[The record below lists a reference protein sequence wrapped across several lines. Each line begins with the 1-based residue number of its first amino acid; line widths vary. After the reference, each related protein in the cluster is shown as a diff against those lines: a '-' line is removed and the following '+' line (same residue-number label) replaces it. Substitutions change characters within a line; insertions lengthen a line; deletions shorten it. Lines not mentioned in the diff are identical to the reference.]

1 MSFEVSS
8 FRVLDSRAT
17 LGSSSIRRR
26 AQILNY
32 RKDLNIIDFRGNV
45 QTRIKKLRNNEV
57 SGTVLAMAGLKRLNI
72 SNVPFNPIEVEEMI
86 PAVAQGVIGVE
97 RRFDDFSTAYILEK
111 INDSET
117 TQCVN
122 CERAYLEKLD
132 GSCQTPIAGF
142 AIKENG
148 NIKFIEKSLLTI
160 IALLT
165 IVATGQVIVKIYNSG
180 TINLADLLLLFIY
193 TEVLGMIGVF
203 YTSNRIPIT
212 LPLFI
217 AMTAISRLIILQGKG
232 MDASTLLYEAGAILI
247 IALACLAVR
256 YRPSRSYH
264 YQNED
269 DSK

>member
-1 MSFEVSS
+1 MFG
-8 FRVLDSRAT
+8 DIQA
-17 LGSSSIRRR
+17 
-26 AQILNY
+26 
-32 RKDLNIIDFRGNV
+32 NI
-45 QTRIKKLRNNEV
+45 
-57 SGTVLAMAGLKRLNI
+57 
-72 SNVPFNPIEVEEMI
+72 
-86 PAVAQGVIGVE
+86 
-97 RRFDDFSTAYILEK
+97 
-111 INDSET
+111 
-117 TQCVN
+117 
-122 CERAYLEKLD
+122 
-132 GSCQTPIAGF
+132 
-142 AIKENG
+142 
-148 NIKFIEKSLLTI
+148 IKFIEKSLLTI

-165 IVATGQVIVKIYNSG
+165 IVATIQEIIKIYNSG

-269 DSK
+269 DTK

>member
-1 MSFEVSS
+1 MFG
-8 FRVLDSRAT
+8 DIA
-17 LGSSSIRRR
+17 
-26 AQILNY
+26 A
-32 RKDLNIIDFRGNV
+32 NI
-45 QTRIKKLRNNEV
+45 
-57 SGTVLAMAGLKRLNI
+57 
-72 SNVPFNPIEVEEMI
+72 
-86 PAVAQGVIGVE
+86 
-97 RRFDDFSTAYILEK
+97 
-111 INDSET
+111 
-117 TQCVN
+117 
-122 CERAYLEKLD
+122 
-132 GSCQTPIAGF
+132 
-142 AIKENG
+142 
-148 NIKFIEKSLLTI
+148 IKFIEKSLLTI

-165 IVATGQVIVKIYNSG
+165 IVATVQEIIKIYDSG
-180 TINLADLLLLFIY
+180 AINLADLLLLFIY

-269 DSK
+269 DTK

>member
-1 MSFEVSS
+1 MFN
-8 FRVLDSRAT
+8 DIA
-17 LGSSSIRRR
+17 
-26 AQILNY
+26 A
-32 RKDLNIIDFRGNV
+32 NII
-45 QTRIKKLRNNEV
+45 
-57 SGTVLAMAGLKRLNI
+57 
-72 SNVPFNPIEVEEMI
+72 
-86 PAVAQGVIGVE
+86 
-97 RRFDDFSTAYILEK
+97 K
-111 INDSET
+111 I
-117 TQCVN
+117 
-122 CERAYLEKLD
+122 
-132 GSCQTPIAGF
+132 
-142 AIKENG
+142 
-148 NIKFIEKSLLTI
+148 IEKTLLTI

-165 IVATGQVIVKIYNSG
+165 IVATVQEILKIYDIG

-232 MDASTLLYEAGAILI
+232 MEASTLLYEAGAILI

-269 DSK
+269 DTK